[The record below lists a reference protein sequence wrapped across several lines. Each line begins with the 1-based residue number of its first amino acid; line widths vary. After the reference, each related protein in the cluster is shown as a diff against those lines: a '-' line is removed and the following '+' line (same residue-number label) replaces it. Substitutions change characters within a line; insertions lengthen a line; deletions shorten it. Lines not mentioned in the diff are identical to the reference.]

1 MKNINE
7 LSVTDLKALCFDL
20 DQEIKV
26 KQNQFSQVIRVLQNK
41 LDEEA
46 AKNKEVKEDDST
58 GESKKIKN

>member
-46 AKNKEVKEDDST
+46 SNNKEVKEDGT
-58 GESKKIKN
+58 KKE

>member
-20 DQEIKV
+20 DQEIRV

-46 AKNKEVKEDDST
+46 AKNKEVKEDGT
-58 GESKKIKN
+58 KKE

>member
-20 DQEIKV
+20 DQEIRV

-41 LDEEA
+41 LDKEE
-46 AKNKEVKEDDST
+46 AKNKEVKEDGT
-58 GESKKIKN
+58 KKE